1 MDDLKEGNRVDNVTE
16 THWIE
21 SSTEKSIIFSA
32 TAVGALVELIPLVP
46 LLNHL
51 GVRRTLSLFGLCST
65 LGTFFTPIAVSL
77 SFYLVVWCRF
87 LQGLGVSVILTVLG
101 LIPSSWSPKS
111 DHSTYLAIL
120 SCAWQFANAIFTPV
134 SGVLCDSSF
143 RWRSIYYLFGG
154 LTGIFYYIFYILY
167 TDAPSMHRS
176 TGYINALPYALCAIY
191 KLVVGKVSD
200 RITFLNDKTIYTLF
214 TSILG
219 LIIGY
224 AIMIWTTNRIVAFCA
239 FGFAGITSGLI
250 IIATVKFLT
259 LRCQQHCHFAV
270 GATSFMSYCV
280 QFILPLCWTRLF
292 VIVTV
297 VVILTNIPFPL
308 LTIREPADY
317 TKQSDSSDGKI

>member
-16 THWIE
+16 IHWIE

-32 TAVGALVELIPLVP
+32 TAVGALVELIPSVP

-51 GVRRTLSLFGLCST
+51 RVRRTLSLFGLCST

-120 SCAWQFANAIFTPV
+120 SSAWQFANAIFMPV

-143 RWRSIYYLFGG
+143 GWRSIYYLFGG
-154 LTGIFYYIFYILY
+154 LTGIFYSIFYIFY
-167 TDAPSMHRS
+167 TDAPSMHRNVS
-176 TGYINALPYALCAIY
+176 EKELGTIGE
-191 KLVVGKVSD
+191 GKQEQP
-200 RITFLNDKTIYTLF
+200 TIYTLWLF
-214 TSILG
+214 TSVLG

-250 IIATVKFLT
+250 IIATVKCLT

-280 QFILPLCWTRLF
+280 QFILPLCVGFMCPDNTSEQWTRLF

-308 LTIREPADY
+308 LTIQEPADY
-317 TKQSDSSDGKI
+317 TKQSDSSDRKI